1 MGELDGR
8 VGTIMVDE
16 QLEFAISQYA
26 DGTLPA
32 SQRAA
37 LESKLAADPALAA
50 LLAEYRGV
58 GAAMEA
64 AQPLPVIDWDRLA
77 SHLSGAIAESEPVEE
92 PVRIYAMPWVRR
104 VAGLAVAAC
113 LAIAL
118 IGVRFEHRSGGS
130 GAAPV
135 RPAELAVAGPAAD
148 APAGPVVRQ
157 ISIGPSPAV
166 AMDDSTWRYGDSG
179 VVAQP
184 QRVVIATS
192 DAPVQDTPV
201 TPY

>member
-1 MGELDGR
+1 
-8 VGTIMVDE
+8 MVDE

-26 DGTLPA
+26 DGTLPP
-32 SQRAA
+32 SQSAA
-37 LESKLAADPALAA
+37 LEAKLGADPALAA
-50 LLAEYRGV
+50 LLAEYRELGM
-58 GAAMEA
+58 ALQES
-64 AQPLPVIDWDRLA
+64 QPLPSIDWKRLT
-77 SHLSGAIAESEPVEE
+77 SHLSGAIAEADADDE

-118 IGVRFEHRSGGS
+118 VGVRFEQRTATHVT
-130 GAAPV
+130 APV
-135 RPAELAVAGPAAD
+135 RPAELPGELAVAGPAVD
-148 APAGPVVRQ
+148 APAGPVVKQ

-166 AMDDSTWRYGDSG
+166 AMNDSSWRYSDSG